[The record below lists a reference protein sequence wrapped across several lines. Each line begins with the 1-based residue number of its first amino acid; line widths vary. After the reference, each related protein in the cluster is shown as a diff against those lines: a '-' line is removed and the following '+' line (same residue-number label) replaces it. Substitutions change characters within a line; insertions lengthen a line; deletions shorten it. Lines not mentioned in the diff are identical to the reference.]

1 MLGRKRNADSLYEAL
16 PTTERLLIPALL
28 KLYSRTLELDD
39 LSSDLSGNEELVKR
53 FTAVIRGYNLQSTK
67 HARHASGP
75 TLGQQQSSQLIYLY
89 HTLATSDL
97 DQDMLNLFN
106 YYTFSVHSEMASS
119 LIERSIRRRINPQ
132 VVPHENAHAQAQ
144 ALFENA
150 NDEGGAPVINTGIFA
165 GSNQNQALDTSV
177 YITSPPSPGR

>member
-1 MLGRKRNADSLYEAL
+1 MPGRKRNADSLYEAL

-28 KLYSRTLELDD
+28 KLYSRTFELDD
-39 LSSDLSGNEELVKR
+39 LSSDLSGNEDLVAR
-53 FTAVIRGYNLQSTK
+53 FTAVIRAYNLQSTK

-75 TLGQQQSSQLIYLY
+75 ALGQQQSSQLIYLY

-97 DQDMLNLFN
+97 DQDMLKLFN

-132 VVPHENAHAQAQ
+132 VVPHENAHAQA
-144 ALFENA
+144 LFENE
-150 NDEGGAPVINTGIFA
+150 NDEGGAPVINPGIFA
-165 GSNQNQALDTSV
+165 GSNQNQAPAIDAFMYRTP
-177 YITSPPSPGR
+177 PPSPGR